1 MLSVNVYVIEYYT
14 EPAERLFIFPEFQK
28 IFLDSKLQEKRRG
41 KGTKVKAGKG
51 LARQHHGSML

>member
-41 KGTKVKAGKG
+41 KGQRLGQGKV
-51 LARQHHGSML
+51 